1 MIYAYIKVNKK
12 VVDYLGITADRYQF
26 PDGNYLLWKFDLMT
40 LGGNNDE
47 TLRRIGGLGMSS
59 EQVRAEQK
67 GGTPAPLPVAED
79 PEFRMSVDDGSAI
92 INNEPN
98 EEDDDHE

>member
-1 MIYAYIKVNKK
+1 
-12 VVDYLGITADRYQF
+12 
-26 PDGNYLLWKFDLMT
+26 
-40 LGGNNDE
+40 
-47 TLRRIGGLGMSS
+47 MSS

-79 PEFRMSVDDGSAI
+79 PAFRMSVDDGSLTKDQSVALQSAI
-92 INNEPN
+92 VNNEPN